1 MASDKRPGKSKA
13 KKVVATAVE
22 ATDETFE
29 EVSEAAKSGTLYVV
43 ATPIG
48 NSLDWTTRARNI
60 LSTSDLVA
68 AEDTRL
74 LKREMA
80 KVKIQPKKV
89 ISHHE
94 HNEEASTKGLIET
107 LLSGQSVAL
116 ASDAGTPMVSDPGY
130 RLLEEAI
137 KNKIRIVPVPGPSS
151 LTAALSVSALG
162 GRTLFFGGFLP
173 VQGESR
179 KRSLRQCRRSADKL
193 VFLEAPHRLREMLS
207 DAEEIF
213 GPATMTVVCRE
224 LTKPYEEIKMDSL
237 SEVRKYFQV
246 NEPRGEFVV
255 LFKGAPSEFLDAKET
270 EREAHTLLGFG
281 RSASDILEELQP
293 FTVLTRKQLY
303 DIINKVK
310 KEI

>member
-1 MASDKRPGKSKA
+1 MKPDKGPEKIKEVKKKSNG
-13 KKVVATAVE
+13 TGP
-22 ATDETFE
+22 
-29 EVSEAAKSGTLYVV
+29 GTLYVV

-48 NSLDWTTRARNI
+48 NSQDWTARAKEV
-60 LSTSDLVA
+60 LSQVDLVA

-80 KVKIQPKKV
+80 KVKITPKKV
-89 ISHHE
+89 LSHHE
-94 HNEEASTKGLIET
+94 HNEEISTKGLLES
-107 LLSGQSVAL
+107 LQSGHDVAL

-130 RLLEEAI
+130 RLLDAATKAGI
-137 KNKIRIVPVPGPSS
+137 KVVPVPGPSS
-151 LTAALSVSALG
+151 LTAALSVAALG
-162 GRTLFFGGFLP
+162 GKSFFFGGFLP
-173 VQGESR
+173 VQAEAR
-179 KRSLRQCRRSADKL
+179 KRSLRQCRRAADKL

-207 DAEEIF
+207 DAEEVL
-213 GPATMTVVCRE
+213 GSDTGTVVCRE

-237 SEVRKYFQV
+237 GEIRKFFQV

-255 LFKGAPSEFLDAKET
+255 LFKGAPTELLDAKET
-270 EREAHTLLGFG
+270 EKEAHSLLGFG

-293 FTVLTRKQLY
+293 FTELSRKQLY